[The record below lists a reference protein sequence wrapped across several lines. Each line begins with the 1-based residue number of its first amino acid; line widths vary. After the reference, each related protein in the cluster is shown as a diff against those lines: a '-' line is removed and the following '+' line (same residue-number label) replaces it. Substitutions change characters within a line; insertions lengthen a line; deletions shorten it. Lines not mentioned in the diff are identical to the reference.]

1 MRDKEED
8 LGALVVVFDIVKME
22 VVMMKLRAQ
31 QGFGMEAGGD
41 VKCLDV
47 CV

>member
-1 MRDKEED
+1 MRDKEEGQ
-8 LGALVVVFDIVKME
+8 GALVVVFGIVKME

-47 CV
+47 CI